1 MWIHSTETRRS
12 SGHVIKASSVL
23 LLELGLELGLGLG
36 QGSCCFLKPVINRRC
51 ASRPTKVYG

>member
-23 LLELGLELGLGLG
+23 LLELGLGLG
-36 QGSCCFLKPVINRRC
+36 QGSCCFLKPVINRR
-51 ASRPTKVYG
+51 